1 MHWQGS
7 FHRTKTCWSRS
18 TILSGKNT
26 IEERKITKKS
36 TLFLGNF
43 TDTWWAFVLFRF
55 GGNGFSR
62 CSSSGLRWRV
72 WVFWQLIFKLFTIF
86 AWIKK
91 MLQSFLVNWPVFLV
105 PGKYKAFPSIQIF
118 FADELYRNNSSGP
131 GRDNWSLFLVFTFVV
146 VISSNDC
153 NKITS

>member
-7 FHRTKTCWSRS
+7 FHRTKTYRSRS

-26 IEERKITKKS
+26 IEQRKITKKVPFS
-36 TLFLGNF
+36 WVIFPISDEHLFSSAFVGMVSAGVARLAYDGGSGFAGKWYLNF
-43 TDTWWAFVLFRF
+43 TPFL
-55 GGNGFSR
+55 
-62 CSSSGLRWRV
+62 
-72 WVFWQLIFKLFTIF
+72 
-86 AWIKK
+86 
-91 MLQSFLVNWPVFLV
+91 LQSFLVNWPMFLV
-105 PGKYKAFPSIQIF
+105 PGKYKALPSIQIF
-118 FADELYRNNSSGP
+118 FAELYRNNSSGP